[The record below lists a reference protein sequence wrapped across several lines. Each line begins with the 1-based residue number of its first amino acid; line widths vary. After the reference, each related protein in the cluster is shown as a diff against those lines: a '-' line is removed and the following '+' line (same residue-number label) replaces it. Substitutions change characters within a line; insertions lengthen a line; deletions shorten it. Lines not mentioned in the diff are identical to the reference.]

1 MPNCPAP
8 PLAVPSSIE
17 VRLNGAVLGVTS
29 CQDTWSEFETNSR
42 LLAVGENMIG
52 ICFSEPQEDVEKEVL
67 IEKVEL
73 QVVYQVH

>member
-1 MPNCPAP
+1 MPNYPAA

-17 VRLNGAVLGVTS
+17 VRLNSEVLGVTS
-29 CQDTWSEFETNSR
+29 FQDTWSEFETNPR
-42 LLAVGENMIG
+42 LLAVGEHMIA
-52 ICFSEPQEDVEKEVL
+52 ICFSEPQEDGEKQVL